1 MIYSEND
8 IEFMKCALQQAKKAY
23 LLGEVPVGAVIVKDN
38 KIISVGHNRRETDNN
53 ALSHAET
60 EAIYSACK
68 ALGTWRLNDCSM
80 YVTLEPCPMCAGAI
94 INARLKAV
102 YYGASDENAGALGSV
117 INMFDM
123 PFSHRPHIYKGLF
136 IDECS
141 KILSDFFTKVR
152 K

>member
-1 MIYSEND
+1 
-8 IEFMKCALQQAKKAY
+8 
-23 LLGEVPVGAVIVKDN
+23 
-38 KIISVGHNRRETDNN
+38 
-53 ALSHAET
+53 
-60 EAIYSACK
+60 
-68 ALGTWRLNDCSM
+68 
-80 YVTLEPCPMCAGAI
+80 MCAGAI